1 MMARGGNPKLTW
13 LEDQLI
19 ALSLFEPFVG
29 DFSQDLATVKSFLEN
44 KFPAFSEGSIADFIK
59 TASRARK
66 NYMLMIFDERETIR
80 HVADW
85 SPEKIQEFA

>member
-1 MMARGGNPKLTW
+1 MARGGDPKLTW

-44 KFPAFSEGSIADFIK
+44 KFPDFQRIPSRISSRRQVARGK
-59 TASRARK
+59 T
-66 NYMLMIFDERETIR
+66 MCL
-80 HVADW
+80 
-85 SPEKIQEFA
+85 